1 MNANQI
7 INMIFRMFV
16 RKSLS
21 RGMNKGF
28 DMLAERQRRGK
39 PDAPRNPEAAQRT
52 GKQGRDAARRARQ
65 GMRVIRRIGRF

>member
-39 PDAPRNPEAAQRT
+39 PDAQAQVT
-52 GKQGRDAARRARQ
+52 S
-65 GMRVIRRIGRF
+65 